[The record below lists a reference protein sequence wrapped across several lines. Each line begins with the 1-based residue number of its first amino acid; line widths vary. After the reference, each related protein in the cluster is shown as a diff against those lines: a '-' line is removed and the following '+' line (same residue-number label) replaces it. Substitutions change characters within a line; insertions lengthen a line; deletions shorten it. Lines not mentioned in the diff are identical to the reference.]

1 MADNTAPIAVAD
13 GEYLVYKG
21 RPLVREG
28 NMICYGCIE
37 DAYTLRM
44 TVMTAKEYNGKEV
57 PDKIL
62 IQIVNND
69 TTLPATERIVKQD
82 MKSGLADA
90 FEIGMIWLERHLAH

>member
-37 DAYTLRM
+37 EAYTLRM

-57 PDKIL
+57 P
-62 IQIVNND
+62 
-69 TTLPATERIVKQD
+69 P
-82 MKSGLADA
+82 SGRFWQQWRGL
-90 FEIGMIWLERHLAH
+90 FQHLERFPGISEKRGFQAGI